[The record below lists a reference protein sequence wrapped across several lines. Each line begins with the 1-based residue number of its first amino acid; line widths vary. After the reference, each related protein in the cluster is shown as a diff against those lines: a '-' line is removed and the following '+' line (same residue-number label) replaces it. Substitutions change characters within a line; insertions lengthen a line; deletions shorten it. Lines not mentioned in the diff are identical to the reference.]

1 MSRSLAGSS
10 GNMEGA
16 QYQAP
21 DGRRTAST
29 ASLVGDTAD
38 CIRSNVPIGDMQE
51 LLDVLLAVAK
61 MLDLVVLNP
70 PPDESIAHDKSLP
83 VVRPL
88 CTRGLYTR
96 RPACDLAA
104 CPHNMH
110 STTCVREPATQQ
122 ARACSRK
129 SLPSRSP
136 CTLHGECGHLLF
148 LAAIL

>member
-1 MSRSLAGSS
+1 
-10 GNMEGA
+10 MEGA